1 VASTTGTGGGHA
13 RGKGQRGRQRRP
25 PIARSPEVERPS
37 GPGHPTAA
45 LRGAER
51 ATGWGRGDRT
61 FMIAHPQWRCSF
73 VWRFGS
79 DEARD
84 MFGGELRELSIV
96 IFGDLFLVSVLH
108 L

>member
-25 PIARSPEVERPS
+25 PIARSPKVERPS
-37 GPGHPTAA
+37 GPRPPTAA

-61 FMIAHPQWRCSF
+61 FMIAHPQWRC
-73 VWRFGS
+73 
-79 DEARD
+79 
-84 MFGGELRELSIV
+84 LS
-96 IFGDLFLVSVLH
+96 FGDLDLMRRGICSVGNCVSFRS
-108 L
+108 